1 MSNQIQQ
8 LGLSAYKKAY
18 FLGIGGIGMS
28 AICRYFLSV
37 GMEVAGY
44 DKTSTPLTDELI
56 KEGAFITFEDSIET
70 LPDFVKNLEPN
81 VLYIFTPAIP
91 ADHIQKNWLISQGI
105 ELKKRAEVLGIITR
119 DAYCVAVAGTHG
131 KTTTSSLV
139 AHILHDNGINFTAFL
154 GGISSNYNT
163 NYIHY
168 TSGENIMD
176 KPLVVVEADE
186 FDRSFH
192 QLSPNAAIITAAD
205 PDHLDIYGT
214 AEAFFEAFEQ
224 FANSCEGNVYIHSD
238 VELHPQSEKTKTY
251 RYGYL
256 NSTEVKTS
264 NNSLDYYYNQV
275 QIKQHKFEFNFSG
288 TFEGIK
294 CGLPGFHNISNA
306 TAAFALCQESLKISP
321 EKIAKAIRSFKG
333 VKRRFE
339 YIIDNDQIAYID
351 DYAHHPQELNA
362 IISSVKALYPE
373 YSITGIFQPH
383 LFTRTRDF
391 MSGFA
396 QELSQ
401 LDEIWLM
408 DIYPARELPI
418 EGITSKALLEMIPN
432 MNKHLLGTNEILSA
446 LKKQPPRVLLTLGA
460 GDIDKLVP
468 QIKALFTN

>member
-1 MSNQIQQ
+1 MSNQIQN

-44 DKTSTPLTDELI
+44 DKTPTSLTDELI
-56 KEGAFITFEDSIET
+56 KEGAGITFEDSIES
-70 LPDFVKNLEPN
+70 LPEFVKALDKD

-91 ADHIQKNWLISQGI
+91 ADHNQKNWLVSQGI

-119 DAYCVAVAGTHG
+119 DAYCIAVAGTHG

-139 AHILHDNGINFTAFL
+139 AHILHANGINFTAFL

-168 TSGENIMD
+168 TTGENLME

-224 FANSCEGNVYIHSD
+224 FANSCVGNVYIHSD
-238 VELHPQSEKTKTY
+238 VDLQPQSEKTKTF

-256 NSTEVKTS
+256 NSNQEKNS
-264 NNSLDYYYNQV
+264 ENSLDFYFDQV
-275 QIKQHKFEFNFSG
+275 RIKQHKFEFDFSG
-288 TFEGIK
+288 TFEGVK

-321 EKIAKAIRSFKG
+321 EKIATGISSFKG

-339 YIIDNDQIAYID
+339 YIIDTDQIAYID

-362 IISSVKALYPE
+362 IITSVKALYPD
-373 YSITGIFQPH
+373 YPITGIFQPH

-391 MSGFA
+391 MPGFA
-396 QELSQ
+396 HELSQ
-401 LDEIWLM
+401 LDEVWLM
-408 DIYPARELPI
+408 DIYPAREQPI
-418 EGITSKALLEMIPN
+418 EGITSKALLDKIPN
-432 MNKHLLGTNEILSA
+432 TNKRLLGATEILNTI
-446 LKKQPPRVLLTLGA
+446 KIQPPRVLLTLGA

>member
-1 MSNQIQQ
+1 MSKTIPQS
-8 LGLSAYKKAY
+8 GLNTYKKAY

-44 DKTSTPLTDELI
+44 DKTPTPLTDELI
-56 KEGAFITFEDSIET
+56 KEGAKITFEDTIES
-70 LPDFVKNLEPN
+70 LPEFVQALEKD

-91 ADHIQKNWLISQGI
+91 KDHIQKNWLLSQGI

-119 DAYCVAVAGTHG
+119 DAFCIAVAGTHG
-131 KTTTSSLV
+131 KTTTSSLI
-139 AHILHDNGINFTAFL
+139 AHILYSNGINFTAFL

-163 NYIHY
+163 NYIHF
-168 TSGENIMD
+168 TSGENLMD
-176 KPLVVVEADE
+176 KPIVVVEADE

-192 QLSPNAAIITAAD
+192 QLSPDAAIITAAD

-214 AEAFFEAFEQ
+214 AEAFFDAFEQ
-224 FANSCEGNVYIHSD
+224 FANSCKGNIYI
-238 VELHPQSEKTKTY
+238 QSEVALNPNSEYTKTY
-251 RYGYL
+251 RYGF
-256 NSTEVKTS
+256 NQSEEDT
-264 NNSLDYYYNQV
+264 SLDFYYQHV

-288 TFEGIK
+288 TFENVQ

-321 EKIAKAIRSFKG
+321 EKIAAAIRSFKG

-339 YIIDNDQIAYID
+339 YILDNEQIAYID

-362 IISSVKALYPE
+362 IVSSVKALYPE
-373 YSITGIFQPH
+373 YPITGIFQPH
-383 LFTRTRDF
+383 LFSRTRDF

-396 QELSQ
+396 HELSQ

-418 EGITSKALLEMIPN
+418 EGINSQVLLDMIPN
-432 MNKHLLGTNEILSA
+432 TNKRLLGATDILKS
-446 LKKQPPRVLLTLGA
+446 LEKQPPRVLLTLGA

-468 QIKALFTN
+468 QIKALFSS